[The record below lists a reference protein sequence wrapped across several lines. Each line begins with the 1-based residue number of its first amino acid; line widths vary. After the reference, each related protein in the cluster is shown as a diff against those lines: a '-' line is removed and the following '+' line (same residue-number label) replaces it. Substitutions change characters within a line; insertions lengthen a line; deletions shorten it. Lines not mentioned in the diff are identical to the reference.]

1 MLKNY
6 LTVAIRN
13 LMRHKAYTFINM
25 IGLAI
30 GLTCST
36 LIMLYLQHEFSYDRH
51 HSKADRIHRVFP
63 AHREPNGDMSYHY
76 AVPGPVAPALAE
88 DFPEVER
95 ATRFMS
101 RGVQVG
107 VEGKE
112 SLRGRV
118 TVADREFFRIFDFPL
133 VQGDAQTGLQTPFS
147 IFVTQSFAQKLF
159 GDADPTGKTIQLD
172 SKLFGDIYTVS
183 GILKDPPETST
194 FDLAPDMVTAT
205 HPLKSTYK
213 EKVWELWKD
222 GFTITYTYIQLQ
234 PNALGSVLEK
244 KLPNFIEQHL
254 GKDVAQHTHYKLMPL
269 TRLHLYGRQ
278 YGIART
284 DGDINTCY
292 TLGLIGIVI
301 VVVAC
306 INFMNLSTAR
316 SARRMREVGMRKVV
330 GAKRT
335 QLVYQF
341 LCESVLLSILSLI
354 LSLSLTPLALPM
366 LSGFMQMHL
375 SLNAV
380 AVLVLVV
387 LAVGILAG
395 SYPAFF
401 LSSFRP
407 ITALKSMRNTK
418 GEHASVRKGLVV
430 VQFAIS
436 CVLIIGTLV
445 VFQQMEYMRTAN
457 LGFNK
462 DALITTSQL
471 TRNAVPMKSQF
482 QQLAGVQ
489 NATITQLTLFD
500 DSLGKWELKSDGMNT
515 PIKIDYLLTDPE
527 FLDTHEIPLLSGR
540 QFALQ
545 DFASTSLTSWHAVGA
560 DRNILLNETA
570 AQHLNVHVGDLVDD
584 MSDNMSYNTMPLKVV
599 GIFKDFHH
607 QSLHHTIRPLMLY
620 PIIKKNQSHI
630 TVRVAMQNLPE
641 VLARLEK
648 TWKTFEPDRPFE
660 FRFVDDA
667 RDQAYHRELR
677 LSRIYA
683 WSSGLAIAIACLGLL
698 GLIAYTAEVRT
709 KEIGIRK
716 VLGATET
723 SIVSLLTK
731 EFLVLVV
738 LASLFAYPVAYY
750 TMNSWLQNFAYRI
763 GLSFVYFIASTGAT
777 LIITLIT
784 IAYQA
789 LKAARTNPIEA
800 LRYE

>member
-1 MLKNY
+1 MFKNY

-13 LMRHKAYTFINM
+13 LMHHKVYTFINM

-36 LIMLYLQHEFSYDRH
+36 LILLYLQHEFSYNRH

-63 AHREPNGDMSYHY
+63 EHRRPNGDLSYHY
-76 AVPGPVAPALAE
+76 AVPGPVAPVLAE
-88 DFPEVER
+88 EFPEVER

-101 RGVQVG
+101 RSVNVIAEGRESVG
-107 VEGKE
+107 G
-112 SLRGRV
+112 GV
-118 TVADREFFRIFDFPL
+118 TVADREFFHIFDFPMI
-133 VQGDAQTGLQTPFS
+133 QGDAQTGLQTPFS

-159 GDADPTGKTIQLD
+159 GNTDPTGKTVLLD
-172 SKLFGDIYTVS
+172 SKLFGDIYTIS
-183 GILKDPPETST
+183 GILKDTPKTST
-194 FDLAPDMVTAT
+194 FDLAPDMITT
-205 HPLKSTYK
+205 TPPLKSAA
-213 EKVWELWKD
+213 EMEEVWESWN
-222 GFTITYTYIQLQ
+222 GFTITYTYVQLK
-234 PNALGSVLEK
+234 PDASDSALEE
-244 KLPNFIEQHL
+244 KLPNFVRRHFGEEA
-254 GKDVAQHTHYKLMPL
+254 AQYYHYKLMPL
-269 TRLHLYGRQ
+269 TQLHLYGRQ
-278 YGIART
+278 YGIGGI

-316 SARRMREVGMRKVV
+316 STRRMREVGMRKVV
-330 GAKRT
+330 GAKRA

-341 LCESVLLSILSLI
+341 LCESVLLSILSLV
-354 LSLSLTPLALPM
+354 LSLGLTELTLPM
-366 LSGFMQMHL
+366 LSEFMHIQV

-380 AVLVLVV
+380 TVPALVV
-387 LAVGILAG
+387 FGIGVGILAG

-407 ITALKSMRNTK
+407 ITALKSVRNTK
-418 GEHASVRKGLVV
+418 GAHASVRKGLVV

-436 CVLIIGTLV
+436 VVLIVGTIII
-445 VFQQMEYMRTAN
+445 FQQTEHMRTTN

-462 DALITTSQL
+462 DALITTSVI
-471 TRNAVPMKSQF
+471 TRNAVTMKRQF
-482 QQLAGVQ
+482 QQLTGVR
-489 NATITQLTLFD
+489 NATITHLKIFGVLFH
-500 DSLGKWELKSDGMNT
+500 KWDLKSDGMNT
-515 PIKIDYLLTDPE
+515 PIETDYLLTDPE

-540 QFALQ
+540 QFTLQ
-545 DFASTSLTSWHAVGA
+545 DFSTALNTGGA
-560 DRNILLNETA
+560 INGARNILLNETA
-570 AQHLNVHVGDLVDD
+570 AQQLDVQVGDLVKIPGTSNDVTR
-584 MSDNMSYNTMPLKVV
+584 NVI

-607 QSLHHTIRPLMLY
+607 ITLHHTINPLMLL
-620 PIIKKNQSHI
+620 PVINERQSFI
-630 TVRVAMQNLPE
+630 TVRVDMQNLPE

-648 TWKTFEPDRPFE
+648 TWKRFEPDRPFE
-660 FRFVDDA
+660 FRFMDEA
-667 RDQAYHRELR
+667 RDQNYRRELR

-683 WSSGLAIAIACLGLL
+683 LSSGLAIAIACLGLL

-716 VLGATET
+716 VLGATEV

-731 EFLVLVV
+731 EFLVLVT
-738 LASLFAYPVAYY
+738 LASLLAYPVAYY

-763 GLSFVYFIASTGAT
+763 DLSPTYFIASTGVT
-777 LIITLIT
+777 LMITLIT

-789 LKAARTNPIEA
+789 LKAARANPIEA